1 MAPINILFILFNNY
15 VKLLFWRLNIL
26 KIYILFAIMVSKMSK
41 KALALLA
48 LILIFQAILVFSS
61 PEKCY
66 IGEKEVPCPGSNT
79 INQGTNVDRDWQ
91 RDLLPENFM
100 PDERNDPL
108 FISFFIIVL
117 MSVIGLAFLKIKIFD
132 KTLAEY
138 VKPIWGYLLG
148 AFIVASSQY
157 LVLEMNLIM
166 SQFSLLLRLSQGLWA
181 LLVGLGI
188 AKLVTKENFN
198 LKQIL
203 FAGLLFN
210 IAIMMTKVSIRYFF
224 YGRSIFYVV
233 DRLLYGTILVMFV
246 TLFVGGLLL
255 FLKRNNYKK

>member
-1 MAPINILFILFNNY
+1 
-15 VKLLFWRLNIL
+15 
-26 KIYILFAIMVSKMSK
+26 MSK
-41 KALALLA
+41 KALALLT

-66 IGEKEVPCPGSNT
+66 IGDEEVPCPDSNT

-117 MSVIGLAFLKIKIFD
+117 MGVIGLAFLKIKIFN

-157 LVLEMNLIM
+157 LILEINAFFTM
-166 SQFSLLLRLSQGLWA
+166 SQFSLFLRISQGLWA

-203 FAGLLFN
+203 FAGLLFD
-210 IAIMMTKVSIRYFF
+210 IAIIMTKVSIRYFF

-255 FLKRNNYKK
+255 FLKRNNIELYKKH

>member
-1 MAPINILFILFNNY
+1 M
-15 VKLLFWRLNIL
+15 
-26 KIYILFAIMVSKMSK
+26 MSKMSK
-41 KALALLA
+41 KALALLT
-48 LILIFQAILVFSS
+48 LILIFQAILVFSI

-66 IGEKEVPCPGSNT
+66 VGEEEVSCPDSNR
-79 INQGTNVDRDWQ
+79 INPETNLDTGWQ

-138 VKPIWGYLLG
+138 VKPIWGYLSG
-148 AFIVASSQY
+148 AFIVALSQY

-166 SQFSLLLRLSQGLWA
+166 SQFSLFLRISQGLWA

-198 LKQIL
+198 MKQIL

-233 DRLLYGTILVMFV
+233 DRLLYGTILVMFI

-255 FLKRNNYKK
+255 FLKRNNIEFYKKH